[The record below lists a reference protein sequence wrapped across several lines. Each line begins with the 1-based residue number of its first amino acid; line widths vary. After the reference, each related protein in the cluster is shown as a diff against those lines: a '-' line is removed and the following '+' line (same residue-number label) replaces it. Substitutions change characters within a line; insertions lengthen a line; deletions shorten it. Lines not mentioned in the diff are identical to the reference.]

1 MFWKKKNL
9 DVEAA
14 PSLTRELLRIDAAAV
29 SGLKQTARIA
39 GERSREGHSGQAQA
53 CDALWQELTD
63 PSPLLLGLSFT
74 SPDKA

>member
-1 MFWKKKNL
+1 MFSKKKNP

-29 SGLKQTARIA
+29 SGLKQAARISD
-39 GERSREGHSGQAQA
+39 ERSREGRSGQAQA
-53 CDALWQELTD
+53 CDDLWQELSD
-63 PSPLLLGLSFT
+63 PRPLLLGLSFT